1 LEEAY
6 LAGLDM
12 RHFYQ
17 ALLKHFRNMLL
28 VKIAADGSSSF
39 DIAPEQIEKLKIQVQ
54 TATRETLQ
62 RYLEILIAEEDSF
75 RRSQEP
81 RLKLE
86 TTIVKMAYLEPIIP
100 IGEIV
105 STIEAIE
112 QKLCGGIAAGGSNL
126 PPRVS
131 VSRPFVEKPVQTNP
145 DGISRA
151 VEANKQD
158 PVSENKLPVNLVE
171 LRDNLKKF
179 IKKENPILGAKIDSA
194 EILSYAD
201 GLLNL
206 GFPKGYIFLDDISA
220 NGQKKE
226 LEKIAQKFFH
236 EEVAVKITA
245 VEVDKSNSN
254 PTNGHNRTNNSNEIK
269 REAMNH
275 PLLQKVMDEF
285 SGAEIIEIKTR
296 TDKK

>member
-1 LEEAY
+1 VT
-6 LAGLDM
+6 GV
-12 RHFYQ
+12 Q
-17 ALLKHFRNMLL
+17 TCALP
-28 VKIAADGSSSF
+28 IS
-39 DIAPEQIEKLKIQVQ
+39 EQIEKLKVQVQ

-86 TTIVKMAYLEPIIP
+86 TTIVRMAYLEPIIP

-112 QKLCGGIAAGGSNL
+112 QRLREGTAHVENNAPPKVPPAAK
-126 PPRVS
+126 
-131 VSRPFVEKPVQTNP
+131 PFVEKPVQTNP
-145 DGISRA
+145 DGISKA
-151 VEANKQD
+151 VETSKQA
-158 PVSENKLPVNLVE
+158 PVSENKLPVNLIE

-179 IKKENPILGAKIDSA
+179 IKKENPILGAKIESA
-194 EILSYAD
+194 EILSYSD

-254 PTNGHNRTNNSNEIK
+254 LTNGHNRTNNSNEIK